1 MAKFVR
7 VKEAPKELDKDCC
20 VIEAP
25 NFYAEILE
33 CDKKKPKSSLMTPHY
48 LREILG
54 TIGLKYA
61 DINFNALTDFNV
73 SQFKGIPFNSID
85 GVHDIVMRAINNQ
98 NPNLINLYVD
108 YYLKKRPFGTKLIY
122 FLGDHLQTG
131 SFTSNGID
139 EIKEKEVDV
148 YLGKKSK
155 KIIGKPIGK
164 KKETTT
170 SNANV

>member
-1 MAKFVR
+1 MTKFVR
-7 VKEAPKELDKDCC
+7 VKETPKELDKDCYI
-20 VIEAP
+20 VEAP
-25 NFYAEILE
+25 NFYVEILE

-85 GVHDIVMRAINNQ
+85 DVHNVVMRAINSQ
-98 NPNLINLYVD
+98 NPNLINQYVD
-108 YYLKKRPFGTKLIY
+108 YHLKKRPFGTKLIY

-155 KIIGKPIGK
+155 KIVGKPILGK
-164 KKETTT
+164 KEAT
-170 SNANV
+170 SLDVNV